1 MAGPTWQ
8 CGAVPEIRSDIPH
21 PARIYDYWLGGK
33 DNFAADRYVAECA
46 IQDAP
51 ELLDYARGNRQ
62 FLVRAVRLLAR
73 SGVRQFLD
81 IGAGLPTSPNVHEVA
96 QSADPGSRV
105 VYVDDDPMV
114 CLHAEALMAKN
125 DATGVVRADLRDV
138 DGVLGEAGKL
148 LDFSQPTALMFVA
161 SLQHIEDEDNP
172 AGIVARYLAA
182 LAPRSYLVLSHCTDE
197 FAYDTMHEGS
207 RRLKQDGGIF
217 VPRSREAIRRIFNGR
232 ELLDPGLRLVSYWR
246 PEGGV
251 PDPNAGRVWAYGGIA
266 RI

>member
-1 MAGPTWQ
+1 M
-8 CGAVPEIRSDIPH
+8 VH
-21 PARIYDYWLGGK
+21 V
-33 DNFAADRYVAECA
+33 DN
-46 IQDAP
+46 
-51 ELLDYARGNRQ
+51 
-62 FLVRAVRLLAR
+62 
-73 SGVRQFLD
+73 
-81 IGAGLPTSPNVHEVA
+81 
-96 QSADPGSRV
+96 
-105 VYVDDDPMV
+105 DPMV
-114 CLHAEALMAKN
+114 YLHAEALMAKN

-182 LAPRSYLVLSHCTDE
+182 LAPGSYLVLSHCTDE

-217 VPRSREAIRRIFNGR
+217 APRSREAIRGIFNGR
-232 ELLDPGLRLVSYWR
+232 ELLDPGLLLVSYWR

-251 PDPNAGRVWAYGGIA
+251 PDPNAGRVWAHGGIA